1 VIEKENEDDGTAA
14 KRKLLQAAERDGEA
28 RFFAVGGRTGDDSG
42 FDGLVVGGMDA
53 GQRLGRLVLF
63 AGGEQFA
70 VISFQAAQAGFD
82 AAIVLML
89 ALIAAH
95 TAFG

>member
-1 VIEKENEDDGTAA
+1 
-14 KRKLLQAAERDGEA
+14 
-28 RFFAVGGRTGDDSG
+28 
-42 FDGLVVGGMDA
+42 MDA

-63 AGGEQFA
+63 AGGEQLA

-82 AAIVLML
+82 AAIVLVF
-89 ALIAAH
+89 ALITAH